1 MNHPAPASPDNQVW
15 VSPAEAAEI
24 TGFGPRTIL
33 RLANSGQVETVRTE
47 GGHRRF
53 RTVTVDG
60 VPAIA
65 VTRLRPAVVVESGEA
80 A

>member
-1 MNHPAPASPDNQVW
+1 MNHPAPTIPDGQVW
-15 VSPAEAAEI
+15 VSPAEAADI

-33 RLANSGQVETVRTE
+33 RLANDGRIQTERTG

-53 RTVTVDG
+53 RVVTVDG

-65 VTRLRPAVVVESGEA
+65 VTRLRPDEAAEGGEA